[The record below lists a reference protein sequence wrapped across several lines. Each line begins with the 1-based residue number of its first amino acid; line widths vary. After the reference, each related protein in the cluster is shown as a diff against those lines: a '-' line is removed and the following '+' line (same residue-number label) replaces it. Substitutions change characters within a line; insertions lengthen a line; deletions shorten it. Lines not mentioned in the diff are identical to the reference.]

1 MHNGFCQQWS
11 IVFVKLFLG
20 KKLKQL
26 RGNKSQ
32 VNAAKIM
39 EVSQQCWQAWESNT
53 NELSATTIHGICTK
67 FNCSADWLLGLNE
80 KPQPQPSLPDTPK
93 LCIECTKKDETIANL
108 SKTLAQ
114 ITAQNPQQIEP
125 PKKATVTPK
134 PLSTRET
141 ATINHN

>member
-108 SKTLAQ
+108 SGSKRRCGKTPRRLDKRQDGIA
-114 ITAQNPQQIEP
+114 
-125 PKKATVTPK
+125 
-134 PLSTRET
+134 LRTRRPRR
-141 ATINHN
+141 